1 MKELEKKK
9 YENNNMIVFDSA
21 YRRALTTILDANIT
35 TFIAAIILYSI
46 GSGPIKGFLNYISN
60 RNFNLFLY
68 NICIW
73 TFFSGSIFEK
83 E

>member
-1 MKELEKKK
+1 
-9 YENNNMIVFDSA
+9 MIVFDSA

-46 GSGPIKGFLNYISN
+46 GSGPIKGFSITLAIGIITSFFTTFVFG
-60 RNFNLFLY
+60 R
-68 NICIW
+68 
-73 TFFSGSIFEK
+73 FFSCSIFEK